1 MRRTVIL
8 LSEYLFEV
16 DNTFNTFLPGI
27 AFESEERRAFHHWW
41 KLKEITG
48 NDELN
53 TTRKL
58 LEQRSM

>member
-1 MRRTVIL
+1 MRRTIIF

-16 DNTFNTFLPGI
+16 DNTFNTFFPGI
-27 AFESEERRAFHHWW
+27 ALESEERRAFHHWW